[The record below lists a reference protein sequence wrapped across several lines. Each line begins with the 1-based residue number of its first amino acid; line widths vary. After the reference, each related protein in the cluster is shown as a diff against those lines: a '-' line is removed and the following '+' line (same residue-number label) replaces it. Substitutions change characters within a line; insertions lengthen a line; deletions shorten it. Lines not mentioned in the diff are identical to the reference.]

1 MLLRYKI
8 EVAFRELGFLVV
20 VESGAGVFAHV
31 SCRVAE
37 AVGIV
42 WLKWGRSI
50 CAYIYRQI
58 NKALYD
64 SCAPHR
70 AGRT

>member
-1 MLLRYKI
+1 MHVNLR
-8 EVAFRELGFLVV
+8 
-20 VESGAGVFAHV
+20 
-31 SCRVAE
+31 
-37 AVGIV
+37 VGDIDQV
-42 WLKWGRSI
+42 KLTVYE
-50 CAYIYRQI
+50 YIYRQI

>member
-1 MLLRYKI
+1 MR
-8 EVAFRELGFLVV
+8 ERELERDLVRDRQTHTQRDI
-20 VESGAGVFAHV
+20 E
-31 SCRVAE
+31 RQRDRDTE
-37 AVGIV
+37 
-42 WLKWGRSI
+42 R
-50 CAYIYRQI
+50 YIQI